1 MKFNL
6 KVIIAAVVLVGAVFW
21 GFDSV
26 RTRSYS
32 GTDLNVGVG
41 SGPVTLTNPSDEALP
56 VQLVGTGTRS
66 FSVSSTAED
75 VSGSSSRQG
84 SGSNTIQLFEFELP
98 AGVTEL
104 MIVTRGSDVKFV
116 ADAGSRLDVIVQPL
130 TAGDE
135 QTTLI
140 IAVIV
145 ILGALF
151 YISRATGHPW
161 LSLIRREKAASQDT
175 QPHVA
180 GSTGDA

>member
-6 KVIIAAVVLVGAVFW
+6 RLIIAAVVLVVAVFW

-41 SGPVTLTNPSDEALP
+41 SGPVTITNPSDEALP
-56 VQLVGTGTRS
+56 VQVVGTGTRS
-66 FSVSSTAED
+66 FSVTSDVEGVAGSSTRE
-75 VSGSSSRQG
+75 GTGR
-84 SGSNTIQLFEFELP
+84 NTSQLFAFELP
-98 AGVTEL
+98 AGVTEM
-104 MIVTRGSDVKFV
+104 MIVARGSDVRFV
-116 ADAGSRLDVIVQPL
+116 ADSSSRLDVIVQPL
-130 TAGDE
+130 TAGDA

-140 IAVIV
+140 IAVIA

-161 LSLIRREKAASQDT
+161 LSLIRRDKAAVQDT

-180 GSTGDA
+180 SSAGDA